1 MRRQLFLMHH
11 DKDIIDAPLSI
22 AFELDKP
29 LVAISCSQEY
39 RVVGRAV
46 ARFSLNGVVG
56 ALCHQSRAPP
66 TTLTIVARL
75 KTVAPFF
82 LPTSRWLKATTGG
95 KPGAARQ
102 VDAT

>member
-22 AFELDKP
+22 AFELDGGNKP

-82 LPTSRWLKATTGG
+82 CPPVAG
-95 KPGAARQ
+95 
-102 VDAT
+102 